1 MLYTIWLFYTLKAL
15 PTSEI
20 SFSFLPKPIKNETKK
35 KENQDRPYV
44 KNEIKQEPTR
54 TKRSQ
59 PMSAEMSDAKRP
71 GLVTREQVKP
81 MEEFERFASEDAAE
95 EAAEEDPPEE
105 EDDAVM
111 EHSDEYQTLDEMINN
126 AESSGGEGS
135 SKQ

>member
-1 MLYTIWLFYTLKAL
+1 
-15 PTSEI
+15 
-20 SFSFLPKPIKNETKK
+20 
-35 KENQDRPYV
+35 
-44 KNEIKQEPTR
+44 
-54 TKRSQ
+54 
-59 PMSAEMSDAKRP
+59 
-71 GLVTREQVKP
+71 